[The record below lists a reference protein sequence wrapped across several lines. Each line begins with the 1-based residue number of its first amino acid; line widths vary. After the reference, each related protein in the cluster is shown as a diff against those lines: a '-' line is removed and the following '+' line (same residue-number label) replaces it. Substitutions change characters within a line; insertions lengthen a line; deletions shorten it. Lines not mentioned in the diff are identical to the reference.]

1 MKHLRLSSAILLTL
15 GLTATVLAGGLPRLP
30 KDRPLPQGDG
40 SPGVVTFRHATHV
53 DGTKPDCTTCH
64 PALFSILPPSATR
77 AALVLKHADMEKG
90 AACGRCHDGKSAHGF
105 EDCATCHAVPK
116 ER

>member
-1 MKHLRLSSAILLTL
+1 MKRFRVPAVLLAL
-15 GLTATVLAGGLPRLP
+15 GLTTAVLAGGIPRLP

-64 PALFSILPPSATR
+64 PRLFSILPASAPR
-77 AALVLKHADMEKG
+77 AVLALKHADMEKG
-90 AACGRCHDGKSAHGF
+90 AACGKCHDGKSAHSF
-105 EDCATCHAVPK
+105 EDCATCHVEPK

>member
-1 MKHLRLSSAILLTL
+1 MKYLRLSVFLLTL
-15 GLTATVLAGGLPRLP
+15 GLTATALAGGLPRLP
-30 KDRPLPQGDG
+30 KDRALRQGTD

-77 AALVLKHADMEKG
+77 AALTLKHADMEKG
-90 AACGRCHDGKSAHGF
+90 AACGKCHDGKSAHGF
-105 EDCATCHAVPK
+105 DDCATCHAIPK